1 MRGGNML
8 NAVLDVKEVPG
19 LLVSRFHSNTIS
31 WREENGALIFQPTND
46 LLNRGRKR
54 AAFERLKGY
63 RRVLPKDFDYK
74 KELLDGIDEKYGNI
88 NRHKCGH

>member
-1 MRGGNML
+1 ML
-8 NAVLDVKEVPG
+8 NTVLDVKEVPE

-46 LLNRGRKR
+46 FLSRGRKR
-54 AAFERLKGY
+54 AAFERLKAY

-88 NRHKCGH
+88 N